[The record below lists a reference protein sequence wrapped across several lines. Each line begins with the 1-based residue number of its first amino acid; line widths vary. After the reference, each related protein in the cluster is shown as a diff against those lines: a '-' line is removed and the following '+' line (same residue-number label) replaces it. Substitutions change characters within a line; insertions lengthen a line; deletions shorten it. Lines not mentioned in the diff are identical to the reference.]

1 MSRPWASTRSRFARF
16 AGLIRDLA
24 ATGGQTVLLSTHILA
39 EVDAICQRVILL
51 DRGRKALD
59 QSTDEL
65 TGGGA
70 SLEEVFTRV
79 MTRDEATEPRGRGGG
94 MTHTL
99 TIASRELRSL
109 FVSPVAY
116 VVLTLWS
123 VIAGT
128 FFLASLIGFQERLI
142 QLQQYQML
150 QQIELMNLNDELIEP
165 FIGSMWVI
173 LLFLLPAVTMG
184 LVSSEKA
191 NGTDELLLTSPISI
205 WDIVLGKFLAGAG
218 FVTVMTAIV
227 AFFPALLF
235 VYGEPELG
243 KTISGLLCLLFVSIT
258 YVAVGIFAS
267 SVTRNQL
274 IAFVLTFVLLV
285 MLGMMLPFI
294 VDITMAGS
302 GLGRESGIAQTC
314 AGCRREAM
322 STECSRVWSTR
333 RTWRT
338 SRFRVRF
345 SCCSR
350 KTVIESARWR

>member
-1 MSRPWASTRSRFARF
+1 
-16 AGLIRDLA
+16 
-24 ATGGQTVLLSTHILA
+24 
-39 EVDAICQRVILL
+39 
-51 DRGRKALD
+51 
-59 QSTDEL
+59 
-65 TGGGA
+65 
-70 SLEEVFTRV
+70 
-79 MTRDEATEPRGRGGG
+79 

-142 QLQQYQML
+142 QLQQYQMF

-205 WDIVLGKFLAGAG
+205 WDIVLGKFFAGAG

-227 AFFPALLF
+227 AFFPAILF

-243 KTISGLLCLLFVSIT
+243 KTISGVLCLLFVSIT

-267 SVTRNQL
+267 SVTRSQL
-274 IAFVLTFVLLV
+274 IAFVFTLVLLV

-294 VDITMAGS
+294 IDISMAGS
-302 GLGRESGIAQTC
+302 GLGRESGIAQSV
-314 AGCRREAM
+314 RWM
-322 STECSRVWSTR
+322 STGSHVDRMLKGLVDTADLAYFVIS
-333 RTWRT
+333 
-338 SRFRVRF
+338 SAVFLLL
-345 SCCSR
+345 S

>member
-1 MSRPWASTRSRFARF
+1 
-16 AGLIRDLA
+16 
-24 ATGGQTVLLSTHILA
+24 
-39 EVDAICQRVILL
+39 
-51 DRGRKALD
+51 
-59 QSTDEL
+59 
-65 TGGGA
+65 
-70 SLEEVFTRV
+70 
-79 MTRDEATEPRGRGGG
+79 

-109 FVSPVAY
+109 FDSPVAY

-142 QLQQYQML
+142 QLQQYQMF

-227 AFFPALLF
+227 AFFPAILF

-243 KTISGLLCLLFVSIT
+243 KTISGVLCLLFVSIT

-267 SVTRNQL
+267 SVTRSQL
-274 IAFVLTFVLLV
+274 IAFVFTLVLLV

-294 VDITMAGS
+294 IDISMAGS
-302 GLGRESGIAQTC
+302 GLGRESGIAQTV
-314 AGCRREAM
+314 RWM
-322 STECSRVWSTR
+322 STGSHVDRMLKGLVDTADLAYFVIS
-333 RTWRT
+333 
-338 SRFRVRF
+338 SAVFLLL
-345 SCCSR
+345 S